1 MEDLLAMKD
10 TARSA
15 DLQRKHR
22 GPVRTDLTM
31 DKVNDLPPAQAKNCQ
46 GCELWLRAQKAKQ
59 QKRFER
65 QRDRTPA
72 PLKGNPMAGWHRYMS
87 GRRAQEVREMSL
99 AEYKNWPGR
108 DE

>member
-22 GPVRTDLTM
+22 GPVRTDLAM
-31 DKVNDLPPAQAKNCQ
+31 DKVNDLPSAPAKNCQ
-46 GCELWLRAQKAKQ
+46 GCDLWLMAQKAKQ

-65 QRDRTPA
+65 QRDRTP
-72 PLKGNPMAGWHRYMS
+72 PSLKGNPMAGWHRYMS

-99 AEYKNWPGR
+99 SEYKNWPGR

>member
-15 DLQRKHR
+15 DLQWKHR
-22 GPVRTDLTM
+22 GPVRTDLAM
-31 DKVNDLPPAQAKNCQ
+31 DKVNDLRSAQAKNCK
-46 GCELWLRAQKAKQ
+46 GCDLWLMAQKAKQ

-72 PLKGNPMAGWHRYMS
+72 SLKGNPMEGWHR
-87 GRRAQEVREMSL
+87 
-99 AEYKNWPGR
+99 
-108 DE
+108 